1 MPHVC
6 VLGAG
11 FVGLATAVRLQE
23 EATVDVTVVA
33 KAFDQDT
40 TSNGAGGLWKPY
52 SLGGQQ
58 CNRSCMRQ
66 ADNI

>member
-1 MPHVC
+1 M
-6 VLGAG
+6 
-11 FVGLATAVRLQE
+11 GLATAVRLQE
-23 EATVDVTVVA
+23 ESEVDVTLVA

-58 CNRSCMRQ
+58 RNRS
-66 ADNI
+66 